1 MTDEQAAQKKA
12 TRTKM
17 TKAEKSW
24 IAYDVGNSA
33 LVLLATS
40 VIPIYFNSLASGS
53 ALTAWSFAETVASLV
68 IALLMPIL
76 GALADME
83 GEAKDALQTLI
94 DGDIK
99 SFVAESLSAA
109 VKGMADLLEQNR
121 EQFENVDA
129 QIAASIS
136 G

>member
-1 MTDEQAAQKKA
+1 MAGCRIVNEAVVSAVS
-12 TRTKM
+12 
-17 TKAEKSW
+17 EINNISS
-24 IAYDVGNSA
+24 AYQDAGDA
-33 LVLLATS
+33 LISGLTS
-40 VIPIYFNSLASGS
+40 
-53 ALTAWSFAETVASLV
+53 
-68 IALLMPIL
+68 
-76 GALADME
+76 ALADME